1 MPATTNP
8 ASPLLIAQITDMH
21 LFADEQQ
28 RLLGLPTNHSFQAV
42 IKRLLSLQPQPNLLL
57 LTGDLSQDGTLKSYK
72 HLRDLLIPLGIPAYW
87 VPGNHDC
94 FSTMQQVLNYA
105 YISSC
110 KAFVRAGWR
119 FLLINSSVLGC
130 EHGHLSSET
139 LFWLDSQLGVVGD
152 ALPTVVA
159 LHHPPFYVNSNWLD
173 SSKLQNS
180 EELFTILGRYPQVKL
195 VLFGHIHQA
204 FNRLH
209 NGIHYLGCPSTS
221 IQFQPQ
227 SPDFA
232 LECEGPG
239 FRLLNLYADG
249 RWKTR
254 IERLA
259 YEYQLDLAATGY
271 R

>member
-1 MPATTNP
+1 MLANTNP
-8 ASPLLIAQITDMH
+8 VSPLLIAQITDMH

-28 RLLGLPTNHSFQAV
+28 KLLGLPTNHSFQTV
-42 IKRLLSLQPQPNLLL
+42 VKRLISLQPQPNLLL
-57 LTGDLSQDGTLKSYK
+57 LTGDLSQDGTLKSYE
-72 HLRDLLIPLGIPAYW
+72 HVRDLLIPLGIPTYW

-94 FSTMQQVLNYA
+94 CSNMEQVLDYTP
-105 YISSC
+105 ISSR
-110 KAFVRAGWR
+110 KAFVWTDWR
-119 FLLINSSVLGC
+119 FLLINSSVPGR
-130 EHGHLSSET
+130 EHGHLSPET
-139 LFWLDSQLGVVGD
+139 LDWLDFQLELVGD
-152 ALPTVVA
+152 ALPAVVA
-159 LHHPPFYVNSNWLD
+159 LHHPPFCVNCNWLD

-180 EELFTILGRYPQVKL
+180 EKLFAILARYPQVKL

-204 FNRLH
+204 FSHIH

-221 IQFQPQ
+221 IQFKQH
-227 SPDFA
+227 SPNFA
-232 LECEGPG
+232 LEDEGLG

-249 RWKTR
+249 SWETR